1 MVKTLKSIEKLVL
14 DSLNQS
20 KISFDKSLDF
30 SFHITFPSTRNH
42 FPAQKIQEIKLKDSE
57 NMDNLKIFLLGE
69 EESTVH
75 FDLNMN
81 ENSIFNYKKLKYFSL
96 LSTTIFIHLPD
107 EITEDVEN
115 LKTEILKFLFV
126 MGIENYFN
134 KNFSL
139 TKIKLVYNEKNNE
152 QKLLNLENLIK
163 EIWLDVLLYTGI
175 NTGTENLKIENLFF
189 IQTQSRDD
197 VSSSHDLTENTESMN
212 QENKQSKGLISVKN
226 FSENSSPILS
236 ISDTITYLP
245 ENIILDEDY
254 QKIHDSFL
262 IGRIF
267 NDLWLTCNNVINHWS
282 SYVSNGKVIENF
294 GANVSSFLSGMM
306 EEFER
311 TLPVDLK
318 SNPNSLSKIRELSD
332 MVQIRITS
340 LFTSQLLILQTQAL
354 DRFKDILVWQAKHS
368 NEEFEFEKGVAV
380 QQVNEWFESKAAKI
394 CIPEMRLDF
403 TGAKKELQRVLGEV
417 TEKFKDSAV
426 SKLISIQKTSKKT
439 SKSKLKQSGIVAGF
453 GITAA
458 VRPRGFGNLQLV
470 TSYTHGPHVFNF
482 SLVNDLDVAEQEGQS
497 RIKPIR
503 IQPSLNF
510 DVDI

>member
-1 MVKTLKSIEKLVL
+1 MEALSQLKI
-14 DSLNQS
+14 NH
-20 KISFDKSLDF
+20 DKSLEF
-30 SFHITFPSTRNH
+30 FFHLTFPSN
-42 FPAQKIQEIKLKDSE
+42 KSSSISKNLQEIKLQDSE
-57 NMDNLKIFLLGE
+57 KLDNFKIFF
-69 EESTVH
+69 STDEVSAVH
-75 FDLNMN
+75 FELNIN
-81 ENSIFNYKKLKYFSL
+81 ENSIFNYKKLKYFFL
-96 LSTTIFIHLPD
+96 LSNSILINSDIINNEKL
-107 EITEDVEN
+107 ETE
-115 LKTEILKFLFV
+115 LLKFLFTI
-126 MGIENYFN
+126 GIEGYFS
-134 KNFSL
+134 KNINL
-139 TKIKLVYNEKNNE
+139 ANIKLLSNQKNNE
-152 QKLLNLENLIK
+152 QELSAMKNLIC
-163 EIWLDVLLYTGI
+163 EIWEDVLSYTGI
-175 NTGTENLKIENLFF
+175 NPNQEKLKIEDLFS
-189 IQTQSRDD
+189 IQIQIGNDLLSKQNIIESVELDD
-197 VSSSHDLTENTESMN
+197 S
-212 QENKQSKGLISVKN
+212 ENKQSKFPISVKN
-226 FSENSSPILS
+226 FSNISTPILLMAE
-236 ISDTITYLP
+236 TIPYLP
-245 ENIILDEDY
+245 ENIVLDSDY

-267 NDLWLTCNNVINHWS
+267 NDLWLTSNNVINHWS

-294 GANVSSFLSGMM
+294 GPNVSNFLSGMM

-318 SNPNSLSKIRELSD
+318 NNPISLNKIRELSD
-332 MVQIRITS
+332 MVQARITS

-354 DRFKDILVWQAKHS
+354 DRFKDILVWQAKNS
-368 NEEFEFEKGVAV
+368 SKEFEFEKGVAIL
-380 QQVNEWFESKAAKI
+380 QVNEWFDSKASKI

-403 TGAKKELQRVLGEV
+403 TGAKKELQQVLGEV

-439 SKSKLKQSGIVAGF
+439 SKGKLKQSGIVAGF

-510 DVDI
+510 DIDI

>member
-1 MVKTLKSIEKLVL
+1 MLINDEHG
-14 DSLNQS
+14 
-20 KISFDKSLDF
+20 I
-30 SFHITFPSTRNH
+30 I
-42 FPAQKIQEIKLKDSE
+42 
-57 NMDNLKIFLLGE
+57 
-69 EESTVH
+69 H

-81 ENSIFNYKKLKYFSL
+81 ENSIFNYKKLKYFCL
-96 LSTTIFIHLPD
+96 LSNIIYIQCTSDMIGESGNLD
-107 EITEDVEN
+107 ET
-115 LKTEILKFLFV
+115 LKFLFV
-126 MGIENYFN
+126 IGIESYFN
-134 KNFSL
+134 KNSS
-139 TKIKLVYNEKNNE
+139 TKKIKIVCNEKLNE
-152 QKLLNLENLIK
+152 QHISNLKNLVD
-163 EIWLDVLLYTGI
+163 EIWLEALDYTDT
-175 NTGTENLKIENLFF
+175 NTNTENLTIENLFSISQF
-189 IQTQSRDD
+189 NSHSQTDLKMD
-197 VSSSHDLTENTESMN
+197 FSSSRNLIENTEREN
-212 QENKQSKGLISVKN
+212 DENKWPKGSISIKN
-226 FSENSSPILS
+226 FFEMSSSILLAS
-236 ISDTITYLP
+236 NTVSYLP
-245 ENIILDEDY
+245 KNIILDHDY

-267 NDLWLTCNNVINHWS
+267 NDLWLTSNNVINHWS

-294 GANVSSFLSGMM
+294 GSNVSSFLSGMM
-306 EEFER
+306 EEFEQ

-318 SNPNSLSKIRELSD
+318 NDPDSLNKIRELSD

-354 DRFKDILVWQAKHS
+354 DRFKDVLVWQAKHS

-380 QQVNEWFESKAAKI
+380 QQINEWFESKAEKI